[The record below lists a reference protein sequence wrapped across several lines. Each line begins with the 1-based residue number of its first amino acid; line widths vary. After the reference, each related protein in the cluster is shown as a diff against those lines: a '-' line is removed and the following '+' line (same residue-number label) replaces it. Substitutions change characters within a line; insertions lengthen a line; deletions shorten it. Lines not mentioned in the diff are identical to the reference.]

1 MSQTAFS
8 HDIRILACQRCGAAV
23 EGGTQG
29 GTFTCRYCNAVN
41 QFAARD
47 DSADLAIAARGA
59 VMDEAVRI
67 DRLREQDGLPLRP
80 PAEVA
85 ALMQDGKLAQAH
97 ADAAWAAWQTARTA
111 AAHGGDFGAEERLYF
126 LTLLLN
132 EAWSTHYPDKARP
145 LLETALELMSS
156 GRYRQVL
163 RCELGRSAVRL
174 GDVEA
179 ARAWLAPCNPYSDDI
194 HADSAYR
201 LAGAYCS
208 AKASDAAGIQRN
220 LGRDPT
226 SVPIADQ
233 YDDEATLLRAHALE
247 LQGEVAQALT
257 MLSVV
262 NAHQQLEIKIQSGQW
277 SFEVGGSP
285 SHQVIKFQTFAAKRF
300 PDIEI
305 CKESFAAHDA
315 MRLEEHTR
323 AEAERIQAEAKRARI
338 EAALNQPHVNSSLRK
353 SLLWRNRAAL
363 LMWLLVSGFAGGGA
377 IASPGLSLMA
387 RVLIMVWVPLSL
399 FVIIAVSRWYSAG
412 RRRRVRETLQRAGA
426 TPISSLV
433 VDYAAGICID
443 VLLPGD
449 TRRIRL
455 SNFANLKTSQGA
467 TLRVLVD
474 PADPSNVVISPD
486 DLRNVSTS

>member
-97 ADAAWAAWQTARTA
+97 ADSAWAAWQTARTA

-174 GDVEA
+174 GDIEA

-247 LQGEVAQALT
+247 LQGEVAHAKAL
-257 MLSVV
+257 LK
-262 NAHQQLEIKIQSGQW
+262 QQETVFRALEA
-277 SFEVGGSP
+277 E
-285 SHQVIKFQTFAAKRF
+285 RF
-300 PDIEI
+300 PDLPL
-305 CKESFAAHDA
+305 CAQAF
-315 MRLEEHTR
+315 R
-323 AEAERIQAEAKRARI
+323 ALDVERARI
-338 EAALNQPHVNSSLRK
+338 AAAQSQPVILSRLQITARWWSRFAWVFFLAGCPVLFYISKFEGAVGDLAYWFFLGGFGTWFGSLIFNGQRGARTSERLRK
-353 SLLWRNRAAL
+353 VGVMPIPS
-363 LMWLLVSGFAGGGA
+363 V
-377 IASPGLSLMA
+377 
-387 RVLIMVWVPLSL
+387 
-399 FVIIAVSRWYSAG
+399 VISA
-412 RRRRVRETLQRAGA
+412 
-426 TPISSLV
+426 
-433 VDYAAGICID
+433 DGITRYGTTKDIY
-443 VLLPGD
+443 LPGWD
-449 TRRIRL
+449 QPLRIRN
-455 SNFANLKTSQGA
+455 SMHNQAKRGD

-474 PADPSNVVISPD
+474 PADPRNVVISPD
-486 DLRNVSTS
+486 DPQNVSTS